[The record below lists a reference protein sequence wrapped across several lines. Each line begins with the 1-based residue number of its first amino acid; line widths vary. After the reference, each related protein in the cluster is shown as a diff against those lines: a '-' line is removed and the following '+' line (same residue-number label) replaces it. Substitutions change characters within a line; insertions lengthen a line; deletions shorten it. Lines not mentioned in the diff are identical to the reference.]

1 MAQILTRPLATLVI
15 CALASLLTACAEPDQ
30 VLDGTTTV
38 EISDRTYELEIVAD
52 QDSRTKGL
60 AGRES
65 IPEGTGMLFVFPES
79 RVRRFVM
86 RGCLV
91 DIDII
96 FLDGAGRVVTTH
108 HMPAEPLRKDNET
121 AAQYEG
127 RLTKYSSRFN
137 SKYAIE
143 IPGGALEELDLDPG
157 DPINL
162 DTQALDALAR

>member
-1 MAQILTRPLATLVI
+1 MAQILTRPLAALVMLT
-15 CALASLLTACAEPDQ
+15 LASLVPACAEPDQ
-30 VLDGTTTV
+30 VLDGTATV
-38 EISDRTYELEIVAD
+38 EIGDRTYELEIVAD
-52 QDSRTKGL
+52 RVSRTKGL

-96 FLDGAGRVVTTH
+96 FLDAAGRVVTTH
-108 HMPAEPLRKDNET
+108 HMPAEPPQKDNET
-121 AAQYEG
+121 KKQYED

-143 IPGGALEELDLDPG
+143 IPGGALETLDLEPG
-157 DPINL
+157 DSIDL